1 MATPAEEIA
10 SLDRALLLDG
20 EDVVLQRM
28 TATAGTQTV
37 AASVTCRG
45 HVRSLGRGYAAN
57 ELAGQTQQQ
66 DQIVI
71 LSPTEIT
78 AAGWT
83 SGRHANEDTRIPMK
97 GNRLVIGGR
106 ATTVQSAQPIRPA
119 NTLIRIELQVRG

>member
-1 MATPAEEIA
+1 MATPAEETA
-10 SLDRALLLDG
+10 SLNRHLREAG

-28 TATAGTQTV
+28 TTTAGVQTV
-37 AASVTCRG
+37 AASVTCRA

-57 ELAGQTQQQ
+57 EIAGQTSQQ

-106 ATTVQSAQPIRPA
+106 ATTVQSAQAIRMA
-119 NTLIRIELQVRG
+119 NTVVRIELQVRG